1 MCIIRYCI
9 DKEMNYYINK
19 NKSDSN
25 INSDTIRCYSNSSD
39 SGWYH
44 YKYNIDNESI
54 NDDDYNIN
62 NNDSN
67 DIS

>member
-25 INSDTIRCYSNSSD
+25 INSDTIRCDSNSSD
-39 SGWYH
+39 SG
-44 YKYNIDNESI
+44 
-54 NDDDYNIN
+54 
-62 NNDSN
+62 
-67 DIS
+67 